1 MLLLILLLIVSGTVE
16 VNPGPAQRSI
26 KYPCGTC
33 EQSVYT
39 GKSIACD
46 SCNCWFHLQCTEMSE
61 QMFDCY
67 TQNVNLEWLCLKC
80 GMPDINST
88 IFDSSISSEESSSE
102 ISTKIKA
109 KMLRIMIVNFQG
121 IWSKKEFFENCL
133 LNSNADVVIGSETF
147 LDPSIKNAE
156 FLPPGFTAY
165 RQDRDNG

>member
-1 MLLLILLLIVSGTVE
+1 MDMVIYIKKIPMLLLILLLIVSGTVE

-80 GMPDINST
+80 GMPDITLQYLIAPYHLKSPHLK
-88 IFDSSISSEESSSE
+88 FQRRLKQRCLES
-102 ISTKIKA
+102 
-109 KMLRIMIVNFQG
+109 
-121 IWSKKEFFENCL
+121 
-133 LNSNADVVIGSETF
+133 
-147 LDPSIKNAE
+147 
-156 FLPPGFTAY
+156 
-165 RQDRDNG
+165 

>member
-1 MLLLILLLIVSGTVE
+1 MAPSAPSTPPSVPVQPTV
-16 VNPGPAQRSI
+16 PQYISSP
-26 KYPCGTC
+26 
-33 EQSVYT
+33 
-39 GKSIACD
+39 
-46 SCNCWFHLQCTEMSE
+46 SE
-61 QMFDCY
+61 QMFDCH

-165 RQDRDNG
+165 RRIMRMAGEVS